1 MNDIELALTVI
12 AGIAV
17 FGASMACYAV
27 FALYFVTKKMK
38 EAKINEISRPE
49 LRDPDAH
56 QV

>member
-17 FGASMACYAV
+17 FVASIACYAV

-38 EAKINEISRPE
+38 EAKIDETSRPE
-49 LRDPDAH
+49 S
-56 QV
+56 